1 MTTLGHVHL
10 PVSNLAHA
18 RSFYTE
24 RMGFVVGYEDEA
36 MVYFPEVGLII
47 DQTNTVIG
55 AGTIVGLSCGD
66 ADAEY
71 ERLRKRD
78 APLEARP
85 QDQPWGVRNFYVSD
99 PDGHQIEFEQ
109 TGRS

>member
-1 MTTLGHVHL
+1 MATLGHVHL
-10 PVSNLAHA
+10 PVSDLPRS

-24 RMGFVVGYEDEA
+24 TMGFEVGYEDEA

-47 DQTNTVIG
+47 DQSDTVIG
-55 AGTIVGLSCGD
+55 TGTIVGLTCQD

-71 ERLRKRD
+71 ERLRQRG
-78 APLEARP
+78 APLGTRP

-99 PDGHQIEFEQ
+99 PDGNQVEFEQ
-109 TGRS
+109 TLAS